1 MGATNLTYVLQG
13 SSDLTNWTDLCTVAG
28 TNVPAGPGFISQI
41 GTGTLRQVQARD
53 IQAVESATTPRF
65 FRFKLVVN

>member
-1 MGATNLTYVLQG
+1 
-13 SSDLTNWTDLCTVAG
+13 VAG

-65 FRFKLVVN
+65 FRFKFVVN